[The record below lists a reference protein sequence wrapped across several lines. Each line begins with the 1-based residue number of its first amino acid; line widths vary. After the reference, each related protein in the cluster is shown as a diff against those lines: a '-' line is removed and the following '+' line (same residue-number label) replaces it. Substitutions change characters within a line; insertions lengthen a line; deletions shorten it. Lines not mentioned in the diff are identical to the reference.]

1 MKVHACAA
9 VLFLMVAKAF
19 AATPEA
25 SSVGDGGGTVSAPA
39 PAEIRQ
45 QLDQTQQIL
54 REQAEMLRAMRQ
66 ELDRQGREIESLRQ
80 RLSDEA
86 PVAAP
91 GDAGETAARLES
103 AVLTLREP
111 ARQALVRPIIPA
123 KARESA
129 QPDVKAGQ
137 LAFHIG
143 NATFTPSGWVDFTA
157 YLRSTDVGSG
167 IGTNFLSIPY
177 SNTPQG
183 GLSETRLT
191 AQSSRFAFRVDEAV
205 GDTKAYG
212 YAEADFNGYLPG
224 NAYVSTNSDS
234 LRLRVY
240 YLNLSRGKWEVL
252 GGQSW
257 SLLTP
262 TRKALSPF
270 LSDIFNTFHL
280 DTNYQLGLT
289 YARQTQ
295 LRFVYHPTSQWAA
308 GLSVENPEQYSGG
321 GVTFPALFSTSETDI
336 GSSSGSGGAISTP
349 NMHPDVIA
357 KVTWDRSV
365 GGRYWHMGVAGL
377 LTPTRI
383 VTPSSV
389 TKAGSLTDSREG
401 GGIAA
406 DVNLELSRG
415 FHLISTGYWSDGG
428 GRYIGGTGPGFV
440 VLQHGSATEPFSAA
454 LIHSGSGIGGFEW
467 AVDKRTTLASYVS
480 AAYFERRFALDPDI
494 STPTYVGYGF
504 PGSSNAN
511 NRFIGEASFAST
523 STLWQNKAYG
533 ALQVITQTSY
543 VNRAPWYVAPGQ
555 PKDAH
560 VFMQFMNLR
569 YVLP

>member
-91 GDAGETAARLES
+91 GDAGETAARLQS

-111 ARQALVRPIIPA
+111 ARQALVRLVIPA

-295 LRFVYHPTSQWAA
+295 LRFVYHPTSQWAPAFPSRTRSNIAVAASLSQLSLALPKQILVPAAAA
-308 GLSVENPEQYSGG
+308 GEQSQ
-321 GVTFPALFSTSETDI
+321 
-336 GSSSGSGGAISTP
+336 
-349 NMHPDVIA
+349 HP
-357 KVTWDRSV
+357 TC
-365 GGRYWHMGVAGL
+365 
-377 LTPTRI
+377 TR
-383 VTPSSV
+383 
-389 TKAGSLTDSREG
+389 
-401 GGIAA
+401 
-406 DVNLELSRG
+406 
-415 FHLISTGYWSDGG
+415 
-428 GRYIGGTGPGFV
+428 
-440 VLQHGSATEPFSAA
+440 
-454 LIHSGSGIGGFEW
+454 
-467 AVDKRTTLASYVS
+467 
-480 AAYFERRFALDPDI
+480 
-494 STPTYVGYGF
+494 
-504 PGSSNAN
+504 
-511 NRFIGEASFAST
+511 
-523 STLWQNKAYG
+523 
-533 ALQVITQTSY
+533 
-543 VNRAPWYVAPGQ
+543 
-555 PKDAH
+555 
-560 VFMQFMNLR
+560 M
-569 YVLP
+569 